1 MVLAEK
7 FQANLILKL
16 LEKLLK
22 LDKLLNVSFEIRS
35 VIYGSNTL

>member
-1 MVLAEK
+1 MAEK

-16 LEKLLK
+16 LDQLLK
-22 LDKLLNVSFEIRS
+22 LDRLLNVRFEIRS

>member
-1 MVLAEK
+1 MIQVEK

-16 LEKLLK
+16 LEQLLK